1 MINIQDIVADRE
13 RIEKALAKRVE
24 GIDFTE
30 VIGWHE
36 RRKAL
41 KAEADELRN
50 QRKTLSAKIPALMK
64 SGEDASEV
72 KEQVKQIAAKISE
85 AESAHGELERK
96 IHDFLVYLPNV
107 PEDEVP
113 AGGKENNQ
121 PLRHYHDKPE
131 FDFKIRDHVELATSL
146 NLVDYE
152 RGVKIGG
159 RGKWLYWG
167 DGALLEW
174 GLINYFIDH
183 HRKNGYTFVLPPHL
197 LRLESG
203 YVAGQFPKF
212 RDDVFYV
219 TSRSAAGDEDNLTH
233 FLLPTAETA
242 IANLFAG
249 EVIPEERLPLKMFG
263 YTPCYRHEAGSYR
276 TAERGTIRGNQFNKV
291 EIFAITRPRDSQQMF
306 EEIVAR
312 ASELVEGLGLHFRV
326 SRLAADDCSE
336 GMAKTYDL
344 EIWIPSIDD
353 YKEVSSVSTAHTF
366 QAIRGNIKYKDA
378 SSKKNKYVHTLNGS
392 GLATSRLLPA
402 ILEQN
407 QRSDGSVTVPDVLRP
422 YVGRDLFEPSE

>member
-1 MINIQDIVADRE
+1 MISIQDIVADRE
-13 RIEKALAKRVE
+13 RIEQALAKRVE

-30 VIGWHE
+30 VIGWHQH
-36 RRKAL
+36 RKAR
-41 KAEADELRN
+41 KADADELRN
-50 QRKTLSAKIPALMK
+50 RRKTLSAKIPAMMK

-72 KEQVKQIAAKISE
+72 KERVKQIAAEVGE
-85 AESAHGELERK
+85 AEAAHAELDRK

-121 PLRHYHDKPE
+121 PLAHYRDKPA
-131 FDFKIRDHVELATSL
+131 FDFAIRDHVELATGL
-146 NLVDYE
+146 GLIDYE

-174 GLINYFIDH
+174 GLINYFVDH

-212 RDDVFYV
+212 QDDVFYV
-219 TSRSAAGDEDNLTH
+219 TSRAGGEELTH

-242 IANLFAG
+242 LANLFVD

-263 YTPCYRHEAGSYR
+263 YTPCYRREAGSYR

-291 EIFAITRPRDSQQMF
+291 EIFAIARPQESEEVFQ
-306 EEIVAR
+306 EIVGR
-312 ASELVEGLGLHFRV
+312 ATALVEGLGLHFRV
-326 SRLAADDCSE
+326 TRLAAGDCSE
-336 GMAKTYDL
+336 GMAKTYDVEVWL
-344 EIWIPSIDD
+344 PSIGD

-366 QAIRGNIKYKDA
+366 QAIRGNVKYRDA
-378 SSKKNKYVHTLNGS
+378 ATKKNRYVHTLNGS

-407 QRSDGSVTVPDVLRP
+407 QRADGSVAVPEVLRP
-422 YVGRDLFEPSE
+422 WVGKAVFEPVS